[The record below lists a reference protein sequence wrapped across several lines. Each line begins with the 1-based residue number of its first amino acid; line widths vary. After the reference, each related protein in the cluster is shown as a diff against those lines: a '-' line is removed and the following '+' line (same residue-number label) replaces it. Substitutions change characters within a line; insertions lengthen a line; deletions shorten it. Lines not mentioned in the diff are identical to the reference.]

1 MKIHSKEQSHSVP
14 AKSMTY
20 HRILFA
26 FFQIKFQLKVLL
38 LHIQEF
44 SYLLLQV
51 WTGKNLR
58 HIVLKNMIK
67 NTTKLNAWRRRNQ
80 HLDAKTQSNKRCW
93 MFSML
98 STQRGQAWGERAWE
112 ESFLWS
118 TEAQFKFSNNI
129 IHMDIFIILGLLDFQ
144 SLLYK
149 ELSKGEEVERCL
161 TSDFIEMELE
171 FSRTKTFDPE
181 RALKKKYD
189 STRSENLIFP
199 HH

>member
-1 MKIHSKEQSHSVP
+1 
-14 AKSMTY
+14 
-20 HRILFA
+20 
-26 FFQIKFQLKVLL
+26 
-38 LHIQEF
+38 
-44 SYLLLQV
+44 
-51 WTGKNLR
+51 
-58 HIVLKNMIK
+58 
-67 NTTKLNAWRRRNQ
+67 
-80 HLDAKTQSNKRCW
+80 
-93 MFSML
+93 
-98 STQRGQAWGERAWE
+98 
-112 ESFLWS
+112 
-118 TEAQFKFSNNI
+118 
-129 IHMDIFIILGLLDFQ
+129 MDIFIILGLLDFQ